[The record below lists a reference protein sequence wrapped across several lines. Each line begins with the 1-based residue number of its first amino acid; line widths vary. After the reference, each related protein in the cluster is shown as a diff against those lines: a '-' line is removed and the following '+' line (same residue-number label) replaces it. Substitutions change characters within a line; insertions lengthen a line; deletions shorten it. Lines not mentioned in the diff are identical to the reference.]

1 MKHFTLKLFLL
12 IACLCGATSVWA
24 KTTNAVVKMTWVD
37 YNNPDVSQGEIAA
50 GSTARAGYNKI
61 SGGTVA
67 FANTAWGE
75 NKITYLQVD
84 ASAVDGSITKAA
96 LTFEVSGSTDSK
108 RNTGWGAGYNS
119 SAWSADMTYNTAD
132 KSITTCGEM
141 VWTSTKSS
149 TVFETK
155 SIDITDA
162 LKDDE
167 DKIATVLIY
176 ETAAAG
182 GYIKNPSVVVEY
194 VPAGAATT
202 SITVKYVDENNVE
215 VKPSV
220 TVDNQAV
227 GATYTLTNEDKAS
240 FTSGDFKYVYASDDA
255 ASKTIAADGSTVVT
269 VVFHAIGKYNYSVK
283 NNFGDIISS
292 GSAFADETVNVYWS
306 KYVNNEGKWFST
318 ASPYGIVI
326 SEATDYVVNYTT
338 EEDIAYF
345 FESENLKK
353 SRSAAA
359 TNTGTSY
366 SGGYSPRHYSN
377 SYWYTNLLQ
386 PGTYKILVPY
396 QNNNSGSTDFELRLG
411 DDGGNYDEDVIGNW
425 TGAARTT
432 STLEATFTIPAG
444 TEKAVYI
451 YNNTQWNSNCYMDW
465 IYIQRTGNIATT
477 DISSVEYRTY
487 ITPFDV
493 DFSKTEDLTAYVVTS
508 AQRGESGIQY
518 TEVTSVPANTP
529 VILHGAEG
537 TYNIYES
544 AYTGEAI
551 TNVLK
556 TGPVTVSDDNYGTI
570 FVLNTGANG
579 VGFYLLN
586 NGKTLSEG
594 KCYLEI
600 PKNGTDDG
608 AKFIG
613 FHVGDA
619 TANDS
624 VRQMDNNDAAIY
636 NLAGQR
642 VMVPTK
648 GLYIVNGKKVFIK

>member
-12 IACLCGATSVWA
+12 IACLCGATSMWA
-24 KTTNAVVKMTWVD
+24 EDW
-37 YNNPDVSQGEIAA
+37 
-50 GSTARAGYNKI
+50 
-61 SGGTVA
+61 
-67 FANTAWGE
+67 
-75 NKITYLQVD
+75 
-84 ASAVDGSITKAA
+84 SINFVG
-96 LTFEVSGSTDSK
+96 LV
-108 RNTGWGAGYNS
+108 
-119 SAWSADMTYNTAD
+119 TAD
-132 KSITTCGEM
+132 KTGVTISTTDVVTISNTTLGTCSYNNNISLDPKFVLQTGTNWLLRTGNSGLYQFNSSNRSFGLRDCKKNQIITIVATGDPNPQTN
-141 VWTSTKSS
+141 VTLKSS
-149 TVFETK
+149 SNGIYVYTVNEDGHVKFTPARYLYFK
-155 SIDITDA
+155 SISI
-162 LKDDE
+162 E
-167 DKIATVLIY
+167 DPAAS
-176 ETAAAG
+176 TAA
-182 GYIKNPSVVVEY
+182 Y
-194 VPAGAATT
+194 
-202 SITVKYVDENNVE
+202 SIKYVDESGNTLKENKTYEDGVG
-215 VKPSV
+215 VVP
-220 TVDNQAV
+220 AV
-227 GATYTLTNEDKAS
+227 YDADKEPIYIDDG
-240 FTSGDFKYVYASDDA
+240 TIKYSYYSDDA

-366 SGGYSPRHYSN
+366 SGGYSPRHYAQ
-377 SYWYTNLLQ
+377 SYWYTDLLQ
-386 PGTYKILVPY
+386 PGTYKISVPY
-396 QNNNSGSTDFELRLG
+396 QNNNSGTTEFEIRLG
-411 DDGGNYDEDVIGNW
+411 DDEGNYDEEVIANW
-425 TGAARTT
+425 TGTGKT
-432 STLEATFTIPAG
+432 SATLEATITIPEG
-444 TEKAVYI
+444 DGKSVYI
-451 YNNTQWNSNCYMDW
+451 YNNTDWNSNCYMDYV
-465 IYIQRTGNIATT
+465 IIQRTGNIAVT

-493 DFSKTEDLTAYVVTS
+493 DFSKTEGLTAYVVNS

-518 TEVTSVPANTP
+518 TAVTAVPANTP
-529 VILHGAEG
+529 VILNGTEG

-579 VGFYLLN
+579 VGFYLLK
-586 NGKTLSEG
+586 NGKTMSEG

-619 TANDS
+619 TAIDS

-636 NLAGQR
+636 NMAGQR